1 VQLTG
6 LDGVK
11 GWLTDRLSPTEFECL
26 VQPILESFPEPRVS
40 SRLHRWMLD
49 AMLGLILHV

>member
-1 VQLTG
+1 MQLTG